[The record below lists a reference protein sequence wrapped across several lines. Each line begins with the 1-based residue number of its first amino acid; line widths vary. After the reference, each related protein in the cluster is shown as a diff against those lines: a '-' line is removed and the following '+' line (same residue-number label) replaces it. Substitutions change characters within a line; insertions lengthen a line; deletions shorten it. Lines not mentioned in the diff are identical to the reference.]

1 MCSQLDYLFGARGLS
16 QTFDMPSSLSLNL
29 SSFWSK
35 VRDMLL
41 FLSLE
46 HVEGIFWGVMNWSDF
61 NVFMSLGIGWP
72 KEVWGGGYDQ
82 MVKQSGHTM
91 FTD

>member
-1 MCSQLDYLFGARGLS
+1 M
-16 QTFDMPSSLSLNL
+16 
-29 SSFWSK
+29 
-35 VRDMLL
+35 RDMLL

-72 KEVWGGGYDQ
+72 KEVGGGEG
-82 MVKQSGHTM
+82 MTRW
-91 FTD
+91 